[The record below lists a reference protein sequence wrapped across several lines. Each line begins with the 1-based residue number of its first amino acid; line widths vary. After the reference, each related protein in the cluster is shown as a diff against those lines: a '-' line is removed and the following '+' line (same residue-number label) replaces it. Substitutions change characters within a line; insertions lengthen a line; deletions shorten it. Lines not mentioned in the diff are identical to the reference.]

1 MFQGCGHDR
10 DHRNWEHPPTPCF
23 PQPHFLR
30 SSAIKYGCSAFVNVL
45 SGVRFLVFII
55 ELLKIWREDKQT
67 DEPAKQETED
77 TLDGRALSA

>member
-1 MFQGCGHDR
+1 M
-10 DHRNWEHPPTPCF
+10 
-23 PQPHFLR
+23 
-30 SSAIKYGCSAFVNVL
+30 NVL

-77 TLDGRALSA
+77 TLDGHALSAYLGSVTVGALTRAPGFCQWLCK

>member
-1 MFQGCGHDR
+1 M
-10 DHRNWEHPPTPCF
+10 
-23 PQPHFLR
+23 
-30 SSAIKYGCSAFVNVL
+30 NVL